1 MLLVKNKLR
10 SVSFLLLQMKR
21 THDAASP
28 DTDSQGSAKRRKA
41 NPKHYLVAEF
51 AKDPIKIALPSSN
64 GSIILGRTNEV
75 LAPHLDA
82 FVSRNA
88 ASVEVNADGDA
99 LIKVVS
105 NGWLAG
111 FKYLL

>member
-105 NGWLAG
+105 NG
-111 FKYLL
+111 